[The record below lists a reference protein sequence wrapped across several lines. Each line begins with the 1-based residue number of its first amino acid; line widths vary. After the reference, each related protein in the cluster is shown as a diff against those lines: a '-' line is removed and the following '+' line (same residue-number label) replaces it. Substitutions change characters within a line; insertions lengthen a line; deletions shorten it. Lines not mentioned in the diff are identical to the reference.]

1 MKDRS
6 LLLKKFVAQTLK
18 DVLGLPD
25 TEAVDEQQGFFNLGM
40 DSLMAVE
47 VRNRLQ
53 NMLGHGI
60 MLTPTLAIDYPNIAA
75 LSEQILALLFEEGT
89 TASLPSPSIATR
101 RDDHEPIAII
111 GFNCRFPK
119 ANTPEALWSLLQ
131 EERNAIQEIPQDRWD
146 INAYYDPDIE
156 APGKMITRHSGFLEA
171 IDKFDPLFFGISP
184 REAEEMDPNSACS

>member
-1 MKDRS
+1 
-6 LLLKKFVAQTLK
+6 
-18 DVLGLPD
+18 
-25 TEAVDEQQGFFNLGM
+25 
-40 DSLMAVE
+40 MAVE

-131 EERNAIQEIPQDRWD
+131 EERNAIQKSLRTAGILMRITIRYRGTWQDDHTPQW
-146 INAYYDPDIE
+146 
-156 APGKMITRHSGFLEA
+156 
-171 IDKFDPLFFGISP
+171 LFRG
-184 REAEEMDPNSACS
+184 D